1 MSFLDRLQQAWQCQP
16 GATLGMNP
24 DQLLK
29 VARHERRVQF
39 WVDIS
44 VISFLLGFVVF
55 MLLWCW

>member
-1 MSFLDRLQQAWQCQP
+1 MSFLDSLQQAWQCQP

-44 VISFLLGFVVF
+44 VISFFLCVGVF
-55 MLLWCW
+55 M